1 MSWHKYVGKWQ
12 VSIQFQGVKYHLG
25 YYDDIEKAKDVRKTA
40 EEELHK
46 DFWEWYSENFP
57 NEYKKIIRKRK

>member
-1 MSWHKYVGKWQ
+1 MNEIIKNKVC
-12 VSIQFQGVKYHLG
+12 
-25 YYDDIEKAKDVRKTA
+25 D